1 MKLDEESLAL
11 HKENKGKI
19 EIGSKVAINNRHDLS
34 VAYSPGVAAPCLAI
48 ANDPEHA
55 YTYTAKQ
62 NMVAVVS
69 DGSAVLGLG
78 NIGGLAGI
86 PVMEGKAVLFKE
98 FAGVDAV
105 PLCLS
110 SQDPHDI
117 IKTVKMIAPSFGGI
131 NLEDIKAPECFH
143 ILDELQDIGIPVFH
157 DDQDGTAIVTLAALK
172 NALRVVKKDLS
183 ASIVILGA
191 GAAGIAIVRLLL
203 SAGAK
208 DIVLVDS
215 RGIVPRDFEG
225 SNTYKENIARQIN
238 HENSTGS
245 LADALKSADVL
256 IGVSRGGLV
265 TKEMVQSMAHD
276 PIILAMANPNPEI
289 DPVLAKEAGARVI
302 GTGRSD
308 YPNQINN
315 VLVFPGLFRG
325 LLDARLERVTDEMKL
340 AVVDALA
347 VENPSPENI
356 IPPISKEISEKVAQA
371 VRNQKE

>member
-1 MKLDEESLAL
+1 MSLDEESLEL
-11 HKENKGKI
+11 HKKHKGKI
-19 EIGSKVAINNRHDLS
+19 EITAKVSVNNRHDLS

-48 ANDPEHA
+48 AKDPELA

-143 ILDELQDIGIPVFH
+143 ILDELQDLGIPVFH

-172 NALRVVKKDLS
+172 NALRVVKKDLN
-183 ASIVILGA
+183 ASIVVLGA

-208 DIVLVDS
+208 NVVLVDS
-215 RGIVPRDFEG
+215 RGIVPYDYESG
-225 SNTYKENIARQIN
+225 NTYKENIARQIN
-238 HENSTGS
+238 PEKKTGS
-245 LADALKSADVL
+245 LADALKDADVL
-256 IGVSRGGLV
+256 IGVSRANLV
-265 TKEMVQSMAHD
+265 TKEMVESMASD

-289 DPVLAKEAGARVI
+289 SPELAKEAGARVI

-325 LLDARLERVTDEMKL
+325 LLDARKDKITAEMKL
-340 AVVDALA
+340 AVVDALLL
-347 VENPSPENI
+347 ENPTAEKI
-356 IPPISKEISEKVAQA
+356 IPDISKEISERVANAIRQ
-371 VRNQKE
+371 